1 MADLTRK
8 PTRLD
13 TVCNNFAFIHNEA
26 LLQGFTVKRG
36 AFKLL
41 SVSTS
46 VLHIDFELLSI
57 SQGSHLNNMTVRVH
71 SLPPADKIVGKTQ
84 EKIRFQLIS
93 ARTFYASTPTV
104 ADIPSSEVPLSILV
118 KDNVARFLHE
128 SQELKELLETEYA
141 RAAINATRGQLGDL
155 CSNSSP

>member
-8 PTRLD
+8 PTRLN
-13 TVCNNFAFIHNEA
+13 TVCSNFAFIHNEA
-26 LLQGFTVKRG
+26 LRQGFTVKRG
-36 AFKLL
+36 TVKLL
-41 SVSTS
+41 SVSIS
-46 VLHIDFELLSI
+46 ALNLDFELLSI
-57 SQGSHLNNMTVRVH
+57 SQGSDRHDMTVRVH
-71 SLPPADKIVGKTQ
+71 SLPPADKIVGETQ
-84 EKIRFQLIS
+84 DKIRYQLIR
-93 ARTFYASTPTV
+93 ARTFYTPTPTL
-104 ADIPSSEVPLSILV
+104 ADMVPLSLLV

>member
-1 MADLTRK
+1 MTRGK
-8 PTRLD
+8 
-13 TVCNNFAFIHNEA
+13 I
-26 LLQGFTVKRG
+26 
-36 AFKLL
+36 KLL

-57 SQGSHLNNMTVRVH
+57 AQSSRLNDMHVIVH
-71 SLPPADKIVGKTQ
+71 SLPPADKIVGETQ

-93 ARTFYASTPTV
+93 ARTFYAPTTTL
-104 ADIPSSEVPLSILV
+104 ADIPSSKIPLSILV
-118 KDNVARFLHE
+118 KDNVVRFLHE

-141 RAAINATRGQLGDL
+141 RASINATRGQLGDL

>member
-26 LLQGFTVKRG
+26 LLQGFTVKREKV
-36 AFKLL
+36 KLL

-46 VLHIDFELLSI
+46 VLNVDFELLAI
-57 SQGSHLNNMTVRVH
+57 VPGSDKHDMTVRVH
-71 SLPPADKIVGKTQ
+71 SLPPADKIVGETQ
-84 EKIRFQLIS
+84 DKIRYQLIR
-93 ARTFYASTPTV
+93 ARTFYTPTSTL
-104 ADIPSSEVPLSILV
+104 ADMVPLSILV

-141 RAAINATRGQLGDL
+141 RASINATRGQLGDL

>member
-36 AFKLL
+36 TVKLL
-41 SVSTS
+41 SVSIS
-46 VLHIDFELLSI
+46 VLQIDFELLSI
-57 SQGSHLNNMTVRVH
+57 AQRSRLNYLTVSVH
-71 SLPPADKIVGKTQ
+71 SLPPADKIVRETQ
-84 EKIRFQLIS
+84 DKIRYQLIR
-93 ARTFYASTPTV
+93 ARTFYTPTQTL
-104 ADIPSSEVPLSILV
+104 AAMVPLSLLV

-141 RAAINATRGQLGDL
+141 RASINATRGQLGDL

>member
-26 LLQGFTVKRG
+26 LRQGFTVKRG
-36 AFKLL
+36 TVKLL
-41 SVSTS
+41 SVSIS

-57 SQGSHLNNMTVRVH
+57 AQRSRMNDMNVIVH
-71 SLPPADKIVGKTQ
+71 SLPPADKIVGETQ

-93 ARTFYASTPTV
+93 ARTFYAPTTTL
-104 ADIPSSEVPLSILV
+104 ADIPSSKIPLSILV
-118 KDNVARFLHE
+118 KDNVTRFLHE